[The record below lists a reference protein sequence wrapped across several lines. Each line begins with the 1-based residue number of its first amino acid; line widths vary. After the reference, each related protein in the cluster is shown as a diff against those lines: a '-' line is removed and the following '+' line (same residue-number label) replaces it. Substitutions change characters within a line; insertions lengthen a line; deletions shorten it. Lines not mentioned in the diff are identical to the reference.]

1 MNAREQQNKERDEAF
16 LSLDKNRILAYF
28 EKYDISSKDDDDD
41 DLTEDEKELI
51 FWAGV
56 HKVITT
62 LRSATEEQKMMS
74 RIWLYSHGFRET
86 FG

>member
-1 MNAREQQNKERDEAF
+1 MNDRVQQNKERDEAF
-16 LSLDKNRILAYF
+16 LSLDKNRILSYF
-28 EKYDISSKDDDDD
+28 EKYGIDIKDDD

-51 FWAGV
+51 FWASV
-56 HKVITT
+56 HKGITA

>member
-1 MNAREQQNKERDEAF
+1 MNDRAQQNKEREEAF
-16 LSLDKNRILAYF
+16 LSLDKKRILAYF
-28 EKYDISSKDDDDD
+28 EKYGIDIKDDDDD

-56 HKVITT
+56 HKIITA
-62 LRSATEEQKMMS
+62 LRSATEDQKMIS

-86 FG
+86 FV